1 METYKVLFNEEDNE
15 GVYAISLVSDPA
27 IEVNFI
33 SLSKNK
39 EIKLATINEE
49 QRILVGPILIPDQLI
64 YRNQDGHEYN
74 IMFPKETIKQVQ
86 HNFVQQG
93 YQNNSTIEHSGK
105 SIPNVTFVETWIKE
119 DEVHDKSVLYGFNEP
134 VGTLFGLMKVN
145 NDEIWNDYVKTGKVK
160 GFSIDGVF
168 DMEKVNLKTE
178 INMNLETIVN
188 AIKEGFASI
197 KMSNENEQ
205 VDAVETTENVEVTM
219 ATMMLKDGVTIL
231 EAEAF
236 EPEQAVFIVAENG
249 DKVPAPVGEHELEDG
264 RILVITQEG
273 IIAEIKD
280 AMVEEVAPDAAPAGA
295 EMVEMNTKLAGE
307 LDLALLTKAV
317 KMLFNDRFCWEINNQ
332 KRDASL
338 QELIPAMTVA
348 MSTEVAKQIES
359 IRTELTAQI
368 ADVKTTQVEVKASTK
383 AKPEVAETS
392 NKNVK
397 LTRSQKILNNI
408 KNLN

>member
-1 METYKVLFNEEDNE
+1 METYKVLFNEQENE

-27 IEVNFI
+27 IEVQFVT
-33 SLSKNK
+33 LSKQK
-39 EIKLATINEE
+39 EIKLAIINEE
-49 QRILVGPILIPDQLI
+49 QIILLGAVLIPNQPI
-64 YRNQDGHEYN
+64 YRNVDGHEFN
-74 IMFPKETIKQVQ
+74 IVFPKETIKQVQ
-86 HNFVQQG
+86 HNFSQQG
-93 YQNNSTIEHSGK
+93 YQNNSTIEHSGAN
-105 SIPNVTFVETWIKE
+105 IPNVTFVETWIKE
-119 DEVHDKSVLYGFNEP
+119 DEVHDKSTMYGFNEP
-134 VGTLFGLMKVN
+134 IGTWYAAMKVN

-168 DMEKVNLKTE
+168 DMEKVNLKSE

-205 VDAVETTENVEVTM
+205 VDAVETTENVDVTM

-273 IIAEIKD
+273 IIAEIKET
-280 AMVEEVAPDAAPAGA
+280 MVEEVAPDAAPAEA
-295 EMVEMNTKLAGE
+295 EAVE
-307 LDLALLTKAV
+307 
-317 KMLFNDRFCWEINNQ
+317 
-332 KRDASL
+332 
-338 QELIPAMTVA
+338 
-348 MSTEVAKQIES
+348 MSTEEMIKAIVTNMSVEVSKQIEA
-359 IRTELTAQI
+359 IRTELSAQI
-368 ADVKTTQVEVKASTK
+368 AEVKTTQVEVKASTK

-397 LTRSQKILNNI
+397 LTRNQKILNNI

>member
-1 METYKVLFNEEDNE
+1 METYKVLFNEQENE

-27 IEVNFI
+27 IEVQFVT
-33 SLSKNK
+33 LSKQK

-49 QRILVGPILIPDQLI
+49 QRILLGAVLIPNQPI
-64 YRNQDGHEYN
+64 YRNVDGHEFN
-74 IMFPKETIKQVQ
+74 IVFPKETIKQVQ
-86 HNFVQQG
+86 HNFSQQG
-93 YQNNSTIEHSGK
+93 YQNNSTIEHSGEQ
-105 SIPNVTFVETWIKE
+105 IQNVTFVETWIKE
-119 DEVHDKSVLYGFNEP
+119 DEVHDKSTMYGFNEP
-134 VGTLFGLMKVN
+134 IGTWYAAMKVN

-168 DMEKVNLKTE
+168 DMERVNLKTE

-205 VDAVETTENVEVTM
+205 VEAVETTENVEVTM

-280 AMVEEVAPDAAPAGA
+280 AMVEEVAPDAMPAEA
-295 EMVEMNTKLAGE
+295 EAVE
-307 LDLALLTKAV
+307 
-317 KMLFNDRFCWEINNQ
+317 
-332 KRDASL
+332 
-338 QELIPAMTVA
+338 
-348 MSTEVAKQIES
+348 MSTEEMIKAIVTNMSVEVSKQIEA
-359 IRTELTAQI
+359 IRTELSAQI
-368 ADVKTTQVEVKASTK
+368 AEVKTTQVEVKASTK

-397 LTRSQKILNNI
+397 LTRSQKILNNL
-408 KNLN
+408 KN